1 MYVFS
6 EPEDSAIRE
15 SDYLSRFKSL
25 QKRGSTGPES
35 ISEDYTFF
43 REDLPSSSLDKLLG
57 LDHFRQYE
65 IWDIFKVLPSIA
77 ECAQLVDRYFQYWV
91 GPIRRDIKPVD
102 S

>member
-6 EPEDSAIRE
+6 EPEDSAIPKF
-15 SDYLSRFKSL
+15 DFLSRFKSL

-35 ISEDYTFF
+35 VSEEYTFF

-65 IWDIFKVLPSIA
+65 IWDIFKVLPTVKDCEELIA
-77 ECAQLVDRYFQYWV
+77 SYFSYWV
-91 GPIRRDIKPVD
+91 STAKQTYQK
-102 S
+102 